1 MEKFLAKTFVN
12 YIRTF
17 LFLIITVVLEI
28 GLLAQFNFELNN
40 IYFYENG
47 YLYFILFIGL
57 YYLIKKTFLFK
68 EKRLNV
74 NASIFAFIISIIYI
88 LSYMTSN
95 YFLQGL
101 SPISLKFFC
110 FISAKLFATF
120 VLFFIVI
127 KLLYKKI
134 DCTKKYDNS
143 QKKYFTNN
151 KKSFFLV
158 ALLIFIAYI
167 PYLIHSFPGNLN
179 YDFIVQIKQ
188 ALNYETLTNWHPY
201 AHTLFIGLCLK
212 TGYFFTNNYNIGIF
226 IYTLLQVLLS
236 CFTFSFV
243 IYYMA
248 KNGVK
253 TKFRVLT
260 LLLFMFF
267 PMFPLYS
274 VWLTKDIIFSLF
286 MVFITIG
293 IIEICTNK
301 EIIKSKKYIIY
312 MIIVFLLT
320 MLSRKNGI
328 YILAILFPF
337 VLLFNRKNWLRIL
350 IMFSIPILAFKIIDG
365 PVRTNLN
372 IPNGSKAEMYSI
384 SAQQMARIYK
394 YESETLTPEQ
404 KEKIESYILADN
416 IEELYN
422 PLIADPIKG
431 ILNIEKIDSNKLDL
445 FKLNLDLFLEYPARS
460 IESFLCTTYRFY
472 YLNNDGAKGLENF
485 KTDSASLIENMFP
498 KELSITNNFYRIKI
512 IDFINDKI
520 YANNTPILS
529 TMTNPGLY
537 INIFII
543 FIGYL
548 IYKKDYKYILCF
560 IPVFLVL
567 LTQLAGPM
575 VDIRYAYSFFTCAPV
590 LTALVVYN
598 KKENNKNKE

>member
-1 MEKFLAKTFVN
+1 MEKESVKTFVN

-17 LFLIITVVLEI
+17 FFLIITVVLEI

-40 IYFYENG
+40 VYFYKNE
-47 YLYFILFIGL
+47 YLYFILFIGF
-57 YYLIKKTFLFK
+57 YYLIKKAFVFK
-68 EKRLNV
+68 EKRLNITV
-74 NASIFAFIISIIYI
+74 GVFSFIISIIYI

-95 YFLQGL
+95 YYLQGL

-120 VLFFIVI
+120 ILLFIVI
-127 KLLYKKI
+127 KLLYQKI
-134 DCTKKYDNS
+134 DCIKKEDS
-143 QKKYFTNN
+143 FQKKYFTNN

-158 ALLIFIAYI
+158 ALLILLAYI

-179 YDFIVQIKQ
+179 YDFIVQINQ

-201 AHTLFIGLCLK
+201 IHTLFIGLCLK
-212 TGYFFTNNYNIGIF
+212 IGYFFTNSYNVGIF

-243 IYYMA
+243 IHYMA
-248 KNGVK
+248 KKEVK
-253 TKFRVLT
+253 TKFRALT

-267 PMFPLYS
+267 PIFPLYS

-293 IIEICTNK
+293 IIELCTNK
-301 EIIKSKKYIIY
+301 EIIKSKKYIIL
-312 MIIVFLLT
+312 MTIVFLLT

-328 YILAILFPF
+328 YILALLFPF
-337 VLLFNRKNWLRIL
+337 ILLSNRKNWARII
-350 IMFSIPILAFKIIDG
+350 IMFLIPILTFVIIDG
-365 PVRTNLN
+365 PVRTSLN
-372 IPNGSKAEMYSI
+372 IPNGSNAELYSI

-394 YESETLTPEQ
+394 YESESLTSDQ

-431 ILNIEKIDSNKLDL
+431 TLNIEKIDLNKLDL

-485 KTDSASLIENMFP
+485 KTDSASLIETMFS
-498 KELSITNNFYRIKI
+498 KELNITNNFYRIKI

-529 TMTNPGLY
+529 TMTNSGLY

-548 IYKKDYKYILCF
+548 IYKKEYKYILCF

-590 LTALVVYN
+590 LTALVMYN
-598 KKENNKNKE
+598 KKENDKI

>member
-1 MEKFLAKTFVN
+1 MEKKSAKTFVN

-17 LFLIITVVLEI
+17 LFLIIAAVLEI
-28 GLLAQFNFELNN
+28 GLFAKFNFELNN
-40 IYFYENG
+40 IYFSENG
-47 YLYFILFIGL
+47 YLYFILFIGF
-57 YYLIKKTFLFK
+57 YYLIKNTFLFK
-68 EKRLNV
+68 GKRLNITV
-74 NASIFAFIISIIYI
+74 GIFAFIISVIYI

-101 SPISLKFFC
+101 SPTSLKFLC
-110 FISAKLFATF
+110 FICAKLFATF
-120 VLFFIVI
+120 VLFFMVI
-127 KLLYKKI
+127 KLLYKKMDSI
-134 DCTKKYDNS
+134 KQENNS

-151 KKSFFLV
+151 KKSLFLV

-201 AHTLFIGLCLK
+201 THTLFIGLCLK
-212 TGYFFTNNYNIGIF
+212 IAYFFTNNYNIGIF

-248 KNGVK
+248 KKEVK

-267 PMFPLYS
+267 PIFPLYS

-286 MVFITIG
+286 VVFITIG

-301 EIIKSKKYIIY
+301 EIIKSKKYIIS

-320 MLSRKNGI
+320 MLSRKNGF
-328 YILAILFPF
+328 YILALLFPF
-337 VLLFNRKNWLRIL
+337 ILLSNRKNWARIS
-350 IMFSIPILAFKIIDG
+350 IMFLIPILTFIIIDG
-365 PVRTNLN
+365 PVRTSLN

-384 SAQQMARIYK
+384 SAQQIARVYK
-394 YESETLTPEQ
+394 YESETLTSEQ

-431 ILNIEKIDSNKLDL
+431 ILDIKKINLNKLDL
-445 FKLNLDLFLEYPARS
+445 LKFNLELFLEYPTRT

-472 YLNNDGAKGLENF
+472 YLDNDGAKGLENF
-485 KTDSASLIENMFP
+485 KTDSASLIENMFS
-498 KELSITNNFYRIKI
+498 KDLNITNDFYTIKI

-520 YANNTPILS
+520 YSNNTPVLS

-567 LTQLAGPM
+567 ATQLAGPM
-575 VDIRYAYSFFTCAPV
+575 VDIRYAYSFFTCAPT
-590 LTALVVYN
+590 LTALVIYK
-598 KKENNKNKE
+598 KKENNKN